1 MIGFQLQKITKIGLS
16 KKMIRYLTILVLNFF
31 DFIHK
36 RKIINFFNKKKIKL
50 EYIIDVGAH
59 HGETIDLFLKNFEPK
74 KIYSFEASPDNFN
87 ILEKKIKK
95 YEIKIR
101 KSIQIEN
108 LALGKNNRIDKFNQT
123 LESSSSTF
131 NQLNIESSYFS
142 KKKLFL
148 GLKKNDKFFKEIDLK
163 IVTLDSYFSREKLEK
178 ADLLKID
185 TEGFEFEILQ
195 GFKQNIN
202 KIEYILFEHHYDDMI
217 KKNYK
222 FSDINQFL
230 KQNNF
235 KLIFKVKMPF
245 RKSFEYI
252 YKKDFL

>member
-1 MIGFQLQKITKIGLS
+1 M
-16 KKMIRYLTILVLNFF
+16 
-31 DFIHK
+31 
-36 RKIINFFNKKKIKL
+36 
-50 EYIIDVGAH
+50 
-59 HGETIDLFLKNFEPK
+59 
-74 KIYSFEASPDNFN
+74 
-87 ILEKKIKK
+87 
-95 YEIKIR
+95 
-101 KSIQIEN
+101 
-108 LALGKNNRIDKFNQT
+108 
-123 LESSSSTF
+123 
-131 NQLNIESSYFS
+131 
-142 KKKLFL
+142 
-148 GLKKNDKFFKEIDLK
+148 
-163 IVTLDSYFSREKLEK
+163 DSYFSREKLEK

-222 FSDINQFL
+222 FSNINQFL

>member
-1 MIGFQLQKITKIGLS
+1 M
-16 KKMIRYLTILVLNFF
+16 
-31 DFIHK
+31 
-36 RKIINFFNKKKIKL
+36 
-50 EYIIDVGAH
+50 
-59 HGETIDLFLKNFEPK
+59 
-74 KIYSFEASPDNFN
+74 
-87 ILEKKIKK
+87 
-95 YEIKIR
+95 
-101 KSIQIEN
+101 
-108 LALGKNNRIDKFNQT
+108 
-123 LESSSSTF
+123 
-131 NQLNIESSYFS
+131 
-142 KKKLFL
+142 
-148 GLKKNDKFFKEIDLK
+148 
-163 IVTLDSYFSREKLEK
+163 DSYFSREKLEK